1 MILTVP
7 AQPTSGQSV
16 VSLPSGSTGNVSA
29 ALQVI
34 TTYIPTET
42 LTLYVAALAALRD
55 APPPAVDARYVSWS
69 FIAATPIVVWLV
81 YAARLKASGGG
92 RALPLRPATW
102 PLWEMV
108 AATAAFTAWASAL
121 PESPFVGAGVTPA
134 IGGIFVL
141 VTSTLLGLAAPI
153 FQRPLKG

>member
-1 MILTVP
+1 
-7 AQPTSGQSV
+7 
-16 VSLPSGSTGNVSA
+16 
-29 ALQVI
+29 
-34 TTYIPTET
+34 
-42 LTLYVAALAALRD
+42 
-55 APPPAVDARYVSWS
+55 
-69 FIAATPIVVWLV
+69 
-81 YAARLKASGGG
+81 
-92 RALPLRPATW
+92 
-102 PLWEMV
+102 MV